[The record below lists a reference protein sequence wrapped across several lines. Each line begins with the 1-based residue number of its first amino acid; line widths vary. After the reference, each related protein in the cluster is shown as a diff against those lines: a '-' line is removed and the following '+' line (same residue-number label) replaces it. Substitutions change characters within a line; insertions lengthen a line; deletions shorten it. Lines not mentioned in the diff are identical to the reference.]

1 MALQSQAPLRCGDW
15 QVSVFAGGPTCF
27 HKSCFLPALRR
38 APLATAGPIPKV
50 GGVMKVHSLFG
61 ILLLALLPGVA
72 LAQAADFQLPEPGVL
87 ELLGLAAVAAVVV
100 RIRNRRK

>member
-1 MALQSQAPLRCGDW
+1 MLSQILLSPRAA
-15 QVSVFAGGPTCF
+15 AGAASDRRTNT
-27 HKSCFLPALRR
+27 KS
-38 APLATAGPIPKV
+38 
-50 GGVMKVHSLFG
+50 GGEVMKVHSLLG